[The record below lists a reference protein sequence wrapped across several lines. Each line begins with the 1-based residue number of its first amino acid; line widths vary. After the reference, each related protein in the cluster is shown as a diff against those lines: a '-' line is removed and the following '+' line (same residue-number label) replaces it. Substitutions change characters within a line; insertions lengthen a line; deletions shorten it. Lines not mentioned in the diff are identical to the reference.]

1 MLQQCNFVQLCEFSG
16 RSHKHTVFTAY
27 YEDTVNNDTMC
38 FQAIVAALV
47 CLTATLLG
55 VTEYYLLTLRRHL
68 NAKTSD
74 FEVDEE
80 VMSWVGKERD
90 LFYLHTQSG
99 AIGLYDFYLI

>member
-1 MLQQCNFVQLCEFSG
+1 
-16 RSHKHTVFTAY
+16 
-27 YEDTVNNDTMC
+27 MC
-38 FQAIVAALV
+38 FQAIVADLA

-55 VTEYYLLTLRRHL
+55 VTEYYLRILRFHP
-68 NAKTSD
+68 NARSSD

-80 VMSWVGKERD
+80 ILSWVGKERD